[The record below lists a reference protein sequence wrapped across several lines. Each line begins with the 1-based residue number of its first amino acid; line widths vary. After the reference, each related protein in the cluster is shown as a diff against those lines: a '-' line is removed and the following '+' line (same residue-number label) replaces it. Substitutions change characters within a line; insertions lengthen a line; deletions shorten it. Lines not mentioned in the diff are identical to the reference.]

1 MVHIAYVM
9 DGQPY
14 RTPTAFW
21 REGGHLYWHGSSA
34 SRMIRFRKPGVP
46 VCATVAHPDAPVPA
60 RSAFHHP
67 VDYRSAMAFGT
78 ARLLD
83 GVLTEAARR

>member
-1 MVHIAYVM
+1 
-9 DGQPY
+9 
-14 RTPTAFW
+14 
-21 REGGHLYWHGSSA
+21 
-34 SRMIRFRKPGVP
+34 MIRFQKPGVP
-46 VCATVAHPDAPVPA
+46 VCATVAHLDAPVPA

-78 ARLLD
+78 ARLPD